1 MRESAVNERS
11 TCGMTGCL
19 LGGMMSGMQ
28 RFVDDDRGHLE
39 WLAHHP
45 GGFVINTG
53 RTPTAVLAA

>member
-1 MRESAVNERS
+1 
-11 TCGMTGCL
+11 MTGCL